1 MPETTLEVLIR
12 NKVTGLSEVAAEKTA
27 ISELGNTTLVSA
39 GHHKTHAVAAN
50 TAAKEERDLSRDAA
64 ISARA
69 MGELGAK
76 GGELTERFTNLT
88 TAAGGLQGTLLGVGV
103 LGIGAVA
110 EGIKSVIEISDKHD
124 EAVNSMEQAYT
135 QAGEGIETYKSE
147 IDDFIKANARFIK
160 DQSVVYDGFAAMTR
174 AGINQNDVLD

>member
-76 GGELTERFTNLT
+76 GGELTERFANLT
-88 TAAGGLQGTLLGVGV
+88 TAAGGLQGTMLGVGV
-103 LGIGAVA
+103 FAAGAVV
-110 EGIKSVIEISDKHD
+110 EGTKSVIEIAERHERAERD
-124 EAVNSMEQAYT
+124 VEQAYKS
-135 QAGEGIETYKSE
+135 AGLGVETYKSE
-147 IDDFIKANARFIK
+147 IDDFIRSNKSFIE
-160 DQSVVYDGFAAMTR
+160 
-174 AGINQNDVLD
+174 NQEQVR